1 MSVIATAVK
10 HLMAAGVTGDALLAA
25 IEEMEAQV
33 RAELTPTATSTG
45 AARTRRWRE
54 RKATERLPDKE
65 WYPLVGRVI
74 ARDGGKCAY
83 CGTTEKLGADHVLPL
98 SRGGTNDIA
107 NLTACCESCNKSKG
121 GRTVEE
127 WRTGTSPRH
136 GDVTVTES
144 VTPSLSR
151 PLSPQTPLTPTH
163 THPEYNTRARK
174 GPVPAKP
181 EGVSSQTWADFLALR
196 KQKRADLSQTALA
209 GIEREAVKAGWSLES
224 ALAECVARGW
234 QAFKADWV
242 EGKGAGPPGNSGSLV
257 SGFLTTRKSQ
267 TA

>member
-1 MSVIATAVK
+1 MTIKPEV
-10 HLMAAGVTGDALLAA
+10 LDALLAA
-25 IEEMEAQV
+25 GATAEMIVAAVKADLASEAERV
-33 RAELTPTATSTG
+33 
-45 AARTRRWRE
+45 E
-54 RKATERLPDKE
+54 RKRANNAERQRRFK
-65 WYPLVGRVI
+65 
-74 ARDGGKCAY
+74 AK
-83 CGTTEKLGADHVLPL
+83 
-98 SRGGTNDIA
+98 
-107 NLTACCESCNKSKG
+107 NKQ
-121 GRTVEE
+121 
-127 WRTGTSPRH
+127 
-136 GDVTVTES
+136 VTEDNAGNALPG

-151 PLSPQTPLTPTH
+151 PLSPQPPLTPTH

>member
-1 MSVIATAVK
+1 MTIKPEV
-10 HLMAAGVTGDALLAA
+10 LDALLAA
-25 IEEMEAQV
+25 GATAEMIVAAVKADLASEAERV
-33 RAELTPTATSTG
+33 
-45 AARTRRWRE
+45 E
-54 RKATERLPDKE
+54 RKRDNNAERQRRFK
-65 WYPLVGRVI
+65 
-74 ARDGGKCAY
+74 AK
-83 CGTTEKLGADHVLPL
+83 
-98 SRGGTNDIA
+98 
-107 NLTACCESCNKSKG
+107 NKQ
-121 GRTVEE
+121 
-127 WRTGTSPRH
+127 
-136 GDVTVTES
+136 VTEDNAGNALPG

>member
-1 MSVIATAVK
+1 MKISDLMQAMADAGAPMEAILIAVR
-10 HLMAAGVTGDALLAA
+10 A
-25 IEEMEAQV
+25 IED
-33 RAELTPTATSTG
+33 G
-45 AARTRRWRE
+45 NAALDAKRSVERE
-54 RKATERLPDKE
+54 RKRRQRAK
-65 WYPLVGRVI
+65 VSNM
-74 ARDGGKCAY
+74 
-83 CGTTEKLGADHVLPL
+83 GASVTGL
-98 SRGGTNDIA
+98 SRDKDGTVPSA
-107 NLTACCESCNKSKG
+107 
-121 GRTVEE
+121 
-127 WRTGTSPRH
+127 
-136 GDVTVTES
+136 
-144 VTPSLSR
+144 PSLSR

-181 EGVSSQTWADFLALR
+181 DGVSSQTWADFLALR

>member
-1 MSVIATAVK
+1 MTIKPEV
-10 HLMAAGVTGDALLAA
+10 LDALLAA
-25 IEEMEAQV
+25 GATAEMIVAAVKADLASEAERV
-33 RAELTPTATSTG
+33 
-45 AARTRRWRE
+45 E
-54 RKATERLPDKE
+54 RKRANNAERQRRFKAKNKEVTDDNAGNALP
-65 WYPLVGRVI
+65 
-74 ARDGGKCAY
+74 
-83 CGTTEKLGADHVLPL
+83 
-98 SRGGTNDIA
+98 
-107 NLTACCESCNKSKG
+107 
-121 GRTVEE
+121 
-127 WRTGTSPRH
+127 
-136 GDVTVTES
+136 S

-151 PLSPQTPLTPTH
+151 PLPPQTPLTPTH

>member
-33 RAELTPTATSTG
+33 RAEPKPRSAG
-45 AARTRRWRE
+45 AIRQERYRRN
-54 RKATERLPDKE
+54 KA
-65 WYPLVGRVI
+65 
-74 ARDGGKCAY
+74 
-83 CGTTEKLGADHVLPL
+83 
-98 SRGGTNDIA
+98 SQ
-107 NLTACCESCNKSKG
+107 S
-121 GRTVEE
+121 
-127 WRTGTSPRH
+127 
-136 GDVTVTES
+136 VTVTES

-151 PLSPQTPLTPTH
+151 PLPPQTPLTPTH

-209 GIEREAVKAGWSLES
+209 EIEREAVKAGWSLES

>member
-1 MSVIATAVK
+1 MTIKPEV
-10 HLMAAGVTGDALLAA
+10 LDALLAA
-25 IEEMEAQV
+25 GATAEMIVAAVKADLASEAERV
-33 RAELTPTATSTG
+33 ERKRANNAERQRRFKAKNKELTYDNAG
-45 AARTRRWRE
+45 NA
-54 RKATERLPDKE
+54 LP
-65 WYPLVGRVI
+65 
-74 ARDGGKCAY
+74 
-83 CGTTEKLGADHVLPL
+83 
-98 SRGGTNDIA
+98 
-107 NLTACCESCNKSKG
+107 
-121 GRTVEE
+121 
-127 WRTGTSPRH
+127 
-136 GDVTVTES
+136 S

-151 PLSPQTPLTPTH
+151 PLPPQTPLTPTH

>member
-1 MSVIATAVK
+1 MTIKPEV
-10 HLMAAGVTGDALLAA
+10 LDALLAA
-25 IEEMEAQV
+25 GATAEMIVAAVKADLASEAERV
-33 RAELTPTATSTG
+33 
-45 AARTRRWRE
+45 E
-54 RKATERLPDKE
+54 RKRANNAERQRRFKAKNKEVTDDNAGNALP
-65 WYPLVGRVI
+65 
-74 ARDGGKCAY
+74 
-83 CGTTEKLGADHVLPL
+83 
-98 SRGGTNDIA
+98 
-107 NLTACCESCNKSKG
+107 
-121 GRTVEE
+121 
-127 WRTGTSPRH
+127 
-136 GDVTVTES
+136 S
-144 VTPSLSR
+144 VTPPLSR
-151 PLSPQTPLTPTH
+151 PLPPQTPLTPTH

>member
-1 MSVIATAVK
+1 MTIKPEV
-10 HLMAAGVTGDALLAA
+10 LDALLAA
-25 IEEMEAQV
+25 GATAEMIVAAVKADLASEAERV
-33 RAELTPTATSTG
+33 ERRRDNNAE
-45 AARTRRWRE
+45 RQRRF
-54 RKATERLPDKE
+54 KAK
-65 WYPLVGRVI
+65 
-74 ARDGGKCAY
+74 
-83 CGTTEKLGADHVLPL
+83 
-98 SRGGTNDIA
+98 
-107 NLTACCESCNKSKG
+107 NKQ
-121 GRTVEE
+121 
-127 WRTGTSPRH
+127 
-136 GDVTVTES
+136 VTEDNAGNALPG

>member
-1 MSVIATAVK
+1 MKISDLMQAMADAGAPMEAILIAVR
-10 HLMAAGVTGDALLAA
+10 A
-25 IEEMEAQV
+25 IED
-33 RAELTPTATSTG
+33 G
-45 AARTRRWRE
+45 NAALDAKRSVERE
-54 RKATERLPDKE
+54 RKRRQRAK
-65 WYPLVGRVI
+65 VSNM
-74 ARDGGKCAY
+74 
-83 CGTTEKLGADHVLPL
+83 GASVTGL
-98 SRGGTNDIA
+98 SRDKDGTVP
-107 NLTACCESCNKSKG
+107 S
-121 GRTVEE
+121 
-127 WRTGTSPRH
+127 
-136 GDVTVTES
+136 
-144 VTPSLSR
+144 TPSLSR
-151 PLSPQTPLTPTH
+151 PLPPQTPLTPTH